1 MKKKLALLL
10 ALVMLWSLAGC
21 GGQKQGGQPASGS
34 GQEDSKPS
42 AATGKLAFVTGTG
55 GLGDKNLNDFT
66 YAGVQRHEEEG
77 VTVDV
82 VQPKDSADLPN
93 LQTLYAETG
102 EYSTIFC
109 IGTEQ
114 KDALTQVSAAFP
126 DQGFIICD
134 TQLDAPNVTSLLF
147 RAEETGFQLG
157 VIGGL
162 LEKEGTLPN
171 LQGKNTIGF
180 VGGKDIA
187 TINRF
192 ASGYI
197 AGAKLVN
204 PDIQVLTAYVGSFG
218 DPAAATELATGM
230 YDQGADIIFA
240 CAGGSGLGVFAAAEK
255 SQRYAF
261 GIETNQNTL
270 SPDCIIASGT
280 RDWSMAVYDAA
291 AKALDGT
298 LEPGLLS
305 YGISDGMLVPEREG
319 SNVPVSDEIMKTVEE
334 LSAKVSDG
342 TYSLPTTLD
351 EVDAFL
357 AGNSL

>member
-1 MKKKLALLL
+1 MGRL
-10 ALVMLWSLAGC
+10 
-21 GGQKQGGQPASGS
+21 
-34 GQEDSKPS
+34 
-42 AATGKLAFVTGTG
+42 GKGT
-55 GLGDKNLNDFT
+55 
-66 YAGVQRHEEEG
+66 R
-77 VTVDV
+77 
-82 VQPKDSADLPN
+82 
-93 LQTLYAETG
+93 
-102 EYSTIFC
+102 
-109 IGTEQ
+109 
-114 KDALTQVSAAFP
+114 
-126 DQGFIICD
+126 
-134 TQLDAPNVTSLLF
+134 
-147 RAEETGFQLG
+147 
-157 VIGGL
+157 
-162 LEKEGTLPN
+162 
-171 LQGKNTIGF
+171 
-180 VGGKDIA
+180 
-187 TINRF
+187 
-192 ASGYI
+192 
-197 AGAKLVN
+197 AKLVN

-319 SNVPVSDEIMKTVEE
+319 SNVPVSDEIIKTVDE